1 MSYILAPA
9 LQTAIF
15 QALAADAALSALL
28 GGAIYDAIPPATPP
42 ATYAL
47 IGVEQVFDRSD
58 TTGHGAEHR
67 LSISVLSN
75 ASGFLAAK
83 QVAARICEVLDAPA
97 LTLSRGRLVALWFD
111 RAEARKLEGDQTR
124 RIDLRFRARVEDD

>member
-75 ASGFLAAK
+75 ASGFLDAK
-83 QVAARICEVLDAPA
+83 QVAARICEVLEAPA